1 MRNRT
6 PVTVAASYDVACA
19 CQLMGHKNEVRV
31 HEVTIG
37 GPVSSYTLGR

>member
-6 PVTVAASYDVACA
+6 PVTVAASYDVVCA
-19 CQLMGHKNEVRV
+19 CQSTGHKNEVRV